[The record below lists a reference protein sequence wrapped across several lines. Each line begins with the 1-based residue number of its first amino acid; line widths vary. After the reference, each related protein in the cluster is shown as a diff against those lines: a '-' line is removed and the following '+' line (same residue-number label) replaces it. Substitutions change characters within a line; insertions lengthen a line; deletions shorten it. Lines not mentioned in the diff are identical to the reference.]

1 MVDDPQTP
9 INRRAENDGRCSASL
24 DRNGPARSPFAV
36 SRRPVIPSPR
46 ACLAVPSLDLS
57 PSLPGGRGRRRWR
70 DGVGMLRRA
79 SSLPRRPAPL
89 EWVLPIIR
97 GELSGKICS
106 LGATFANPWGDDGSE
121 GGAGCRGMRGRER
134 VRRWQKGEERGEKE
148 AREGEEASKDG
159 SREPRSE
166 SGGLGDAVGAREGAG
181 PEMGRPRATQTKR
194 SRVSAES
201 GRLSPNF
208 SRIL

>member
-1 MVDDPQTP
+1 MVSFSLLPPPQYSWRANLGILQNVKWELRSEIPAMVDDPQTP
-9 INRRAENDGRCSASL
+9 INRRAENDGKCSASL

-57 PSLPGGRGRRRWR
+57 PSLPRGRGRRRWR
-70 DGVGMLRRA
+70 DGVGLLRRA

-89 EWVLPIIR
+89 EWVLPIFR

-106 LGATFANPWGDDGSE
+106 LGATFANPWGDDDSE

-134 VRRWQKGEERGEKE
+134 V
-148 AREGEEASKDG
+148 
-159 SREPRSE
+159 
-166 SGGLGDAVGAREGAG
+166 
-181 PEMGRPRATQTKR
+181 
-194 SRVSAES
+194 
-201 GRLSPNF
+201 
-208 SRIL
+208 